1 MKKRNDSGCNC
12 TRTCRYSLLLA
23 HLLLLDFPPL
33 SWSVLILA
41 DVLIDQHAHTT
52 AFPLPSPS
60 DQLLAPPPSS
70 SHVKDIR
77 GGVTRPSNRHIHSA
91 VPRLSGEELAAVS
104 GYPCFALRSRAN
116 FTLCASPIDPKENES
131 LVEGENGLCCS
142 AFHIPSPVFRDEC
155 GIPRPFPSSSRFLH
169 FPRM

>member
-23 HLLLLDFPPL
+23 HLLFSDFPPL

-41 DVLIDQHAHTT
+41 DVLIDQHAHTQQ
-52 AFPLPSPS
+52 PSPFRCASARPIARSSVVLTCQRYPWRS
-60 DQLLAPPPSS
+60 D
-70 SHVKDIR
+70 
-77 GGVTRPSNRHIHSA
+77 PSNRHIHSA
-91 VPRLSGEELAAVS
+91 VPRLSGEELAGVS

-131 LVEGENGLCCS
+131 LVEGENGPLLLLLCIS
-142 AFHIPSPVFRDEC
+142 HSE
-155 GIPRPFPSSSRFLH
+155 SRFSG
-169 FPRM
+169 

>member
-23 HLLLLDFPPL
+23 HLLLVDVPPR
-33 SWSVLILA
+33 SWCVLILA
-41 DVLIDQHAHTT
+41 DVLIDQHAHTQQPSP
-52 AFPLPSPS
+52 FLPPPLP
-60 DQLLAPPPSS
+60 DQLLAPPSS

-131 LVEGENGLCCS
+131 LVEGENGLLLLLCIS
-142 AFHIPSPVFRDEC
+142 HSE
-155 GIPRPFPSSSRFLH
+155 SRFSG
-169 FPRM
+169 